1 MWRMRLFSV
10 LMMGVMFCLQAAAS
24 EEPARYV
31 TADYRGCDGSTQT
44 YDLADRPVKIYTVFG
59 GMEYKL
65 SSLRVLQ
72 RKEGTD
78 LCEIHT
84 VHGDHLFGQLITP
97 RLMYYYF
104 DAEKWMNIPEEGA
117 FELHFSAAGD
127 STVDTQMFAKI
138 TLGDGSVLNIEPCSQ
153 NIKVLLSETKH
164 TIPLSALNDVRF
176 VRQTDADGQTVTDV
190 QITYPHGVRVVGL
203 LASSEGERLMV
214 TDSFGTR
221 RECPLEQLSLY
232 EGIRCQS
239 GDEEY
244 TGPIADGAWMKA
256 DVEMSDGRSVPVHI
270 PFSVYKVTRRQEEV
284 YLFTTPDLASITV
297 ESEGDVAIETR
308 SGDYVRGE
316 LDERVISVRPDGEL
330 NELLAVKLKSV
341 KQVRFVNATV
351 SRSSGAFLLDLD
363 GARLLGIP
371 SDGVLKM
378 REMGTELD
386 VSVNWRDVL
395 WIMQEGTGWRLSAG
409 EQNGLYEPVGKGV
422 QWLTQ
427 CDGRIREFRW
437 KAIQGIS
444 RSGVAMATNMGVEVL
459 HQSESD
465 TPNDTEKKVEEADR
479 PDENGRGQSSGALLS
494 HPRMKA
500 GHVLQIGVLVNGE
513 KEIDEPARRISSAGD
528 LTLPLL
534 GRVAVSGMTLDELSD
549 QLTEKYKAFFR
560 DPQVVIQYVV
570 DDQQEAA
577 SPWGYVTVLGKVK
590 HPGKVNI
597 PPTQDLT
604 VSAAIQIADGF
615 DTSAKDTGIRVTRP
629 ERNGQPA
636 QQFDVNLRSVGSRGE
651 VQNDMILQPGDIV
664 YVPEMLF

>member
-1 MWRMRLFSV
+1 MWSMRWFIV
-10 LMMGVMFCLQAAAS
+10 LLLGAVFCLQVAALA
-24 EEPARYV
+24 EPARYV
-31 TADYRGCDGSTQT
+31 KADYRGGDGSTQP
-44 YDLADRPVKIYTVFG
+44 YDLADRPVKIYTAFG
-59 GMEYKL
+59 GMEYTL

-78 LCEIHT
+78 LCEIQT
-84 VHGDHLFGQLITP
+84 VHGDYLFGQLITP

-104 DAEKWMNIPEEGA
+104 DSEKWMNIPEEGP
-117 FELHFSAAGD
+117 FELHFSETSD
-127 STVDTQMFAKI
+127 LTVDPQLFAKI
-138 TLGDGSVLNIEPCSQ
+138 TLVDGSVLNIEPCPQ
-153 NIKVLLSETKH
+153 NIKVLLSETTH
-164 TIPLSALNDVRF
+164 AIPLSALDDVRF
-176 VRQTDADGQTVTDV
+176 IRQTDADGQPVTEV
-190 QITYPHGVRVVGL
+190 QITYPYGVRVAGL
-203 LASSEGERLMV
+203 LASAEGERLMV

-221 RECPLEQLSLY
+221 MECPLEQLSLY
-232 EGIRCQS
+232 GGVQCQS
-239 GDEEY
+239 SDEKY
-244 TGPIADGAWMKA
+244 TGPLTDGAWIKA
-256 DVEMSDGRSVPVHI
+256 DVEMGDGRSVSVYV
-270 PFSVYKVTRRQEEV
+270 PFSVYMVTRRQEEA
-284 YLFTTPDLASITV
+284 YLFTTPDLASLTV
-297 ESEGDVAIETR
+297 ESDGEVTIKTR

-316 LDERVISVRPDGEL
+316 LDERAISVRPDGET
-330 NELLAVKLKSV
+330 NELLAVKLKSL
-341 KQVRFVNATV
+341 KQIHFAEAKVPLP
-351 SRSSGAFLLDLD
+351 SGAFVLDLD
-363 GARLLGIP
+363 GARLHGIP
-371 SDGVLKM
+371 SDGVLKL
-378 REMGTELD
+378 REMDTKLD

-395 WIMQEGTGWRLSAG
+395 WMMPEGTGWRLSAG
-409 EQNGLYEPVGKGV
+409 EQNGLYELAGKSV
-422 QWLTQ
+422 KWLTQ

-437 KAIQGIS
+437 KAIRGIS
-444 RSGVAMATNMGVEVL
+444 RSGVTMATNMGMEAL
-459 HQSESD
+459 HQSETVVPDD
-465 TPNDTEKKVEEADR
+465 TANELEEADR
-479 PDENGRGQSSGALLS
+479 PDENGDGQPPGALLS

-549 QLTEKYKAFFR
+549 QLTEKYKTFFR